1 MTSYSLT
8 RAITLPLPRVV
19 MAKWEIEVIFE
30 PTGDYGGLLSN
41 PSCPERILN
50 EYSASTDVKLRSA
63 VARNP
68 NLSLSIFE
76 VLSKDKS
83 LKVKRSLSENL
94 SCPINLLKKLS
105 LEDPIVYLTEKSFEE
120 ERLQGL
126 SSSEK
131 LFISE
136 LKRLTEV
143 N

>member
-105 LEDPIVYLTEKSFEE
+105 LDKSEVVKLGVRGNPLTPTEII
-120 ERLQGL
+120 
-126 SSSEK
+126 
-131 LFISE
+131 ISLIE
-136 LKRLTEV
+136 IA
-143 N
+143 